1 MKAAIEKQ
9 LINGIVIA
17 IASVL
22 VIVVLSIWQYRR
34 IQDTGAVNKHTN
46 QVLYQTE
53 QVLNGAVQYELN
65 VKNFL
70 LTGDSLF
77 LLTAEDSVTLLPGK
91 MDQLGF
97 LSAGDSG
104 QLRRIDSLS
113 HYIDKER
120 GVLQQAMRLSKAADV
135 EGAAAL
141 IRAEAVSGYSYLI
154 QSIIARMQAD
164 ERRQLDL
171 GRHAGQ
177 VRALQLQAVLWSL
190 IAAVVVLAIIVFRKV
205 GIDLVRETMAREQLS
220 HFNQELE
227 KEVQRQTANLQ
238 ASEDKYKTL
247 FYKSPL
253 PKWIY
258 DETTLRFFEVNEAAI
273 RIYGYSQNEF
283 RNMTIMDIRPAEDR
297 KRLLDDVEEVR
308 RMPGS
313 DRESQWRHIKKSG
326 EVIDVDIIAHPV
338 EFEGRKARMVVVNDI
353 TERRRYEIRLERLNA
368 DLARRAMELAASN
381 AELERFA
388 YIASHDLQEPLRMVS
403 SFLQLLQKKYAGQL
417 DAKADQ
423 YIHYAVD
430 GAERMKALI
439 MDLLEYSRV
448 GTGKEGFGWVDTAE
462 VMAEVGEIFR
472 EKIVAAR
479 ARVEIGKMPRVWGDK
494 VQLTQLLQNLV
505 SNALKYHSEEAPV
518 IRIGAVGGEDGRGA
532 GVGGG
537 TDGGGAAGAGSGA
550 DADAGAGAGSGSGA
564 GSGEAWLFSVE
575 DNGIGIDPLF
585 FDKIFIIFQRLHNK
599 SDYSGTGIGLAIC
612 KKIVERHGGKIWV
625 ESDQQRGS
633 TFFFTINKK
642 P

>member
-1 MKAAIEKQ
+1 MRPAIGKQ

-17 IASVL
+17 IVSVI
-22 VIVVLSIWQYRR
+22 VIVVLSIWQYQR
-34 IQDTGAVNKHTN
+34 IQDTGVVIKHTN

-53 QVLNGAVQYELN
+53 QVLNATVQYELN
-65 VKNFL
+65 VKNYL
-70 LTGDSLF
+70 LTGDSVF
-77 LLTAEDSVTLLPGK
+77 LQTAGDMVSLLPVK
-91 MDQLGF
+91 IDELKVLTVDNPVQQL
-97 LSAGDSG
+97 
-104 QLRRIDSLS
+104 RIDSLS
-113 HYIDKER
+113 RYADKDR
-120 GVLQQAMRLSKAADV
+120 ATLQQAMRLSQSGNS

-141 IRAEAVSGYSYLI
+141 VRAEATSGYSYQV
-154 QSIIARMQAD
+154 QSVIARVEAE
-164 ERRQLDL
+164 ERGLLEQR
-171 GRHAGQ
+171 RRSGQ
-177 VRALQLQAVLWSL
+177 VKALQLQVVLWSL
-190 IAAVVVLAIIVFRKV
+190 IAAVAVLAIVVFRKV
-205 GIDLVRETMAREQLS
+205 RIDLGREQLAREQLS

-227 KEVQRQTANLQ
+227 KEVQGQTASLQ

-258 DETTLRFFEVNEAAI
+258 DEQTLQFFEVNEAAV
-273 RIYGYSQNEF
+273 RSYGYSHEEF
-283 RNMTIMDIRPAEDR
+283 RNMTIMDIRPPEDR
-297 KRLLDDVEEVR
+297 ERLMLDVEDVR
-308 RMPGS
+308 RNPLAAEGLPQGGPGS
-313 DRESQWRHIKKSG
+313 YRESQWRHVKKNG
-326 EVIDVDIIAHPV
+326 EVIDVDVIAHPI
-338 EFEGRKARMVVVNDI
+338 EFGGRKARMVVVNDI
-353 TERRRYEIRLERLNA
+353 TDRKRYEGKLQRLNS
-368 DLARRAMELAASN
+368 DLARRAAELAASN

-403 SFLQLLQKKYAGQL
+403 SFLQLLQKKYGGQL

-448 GTGKEGFGWVDTAE
+448 GTGKEGFGWVETAT
-462 VMAEVGEIFR
+462 VLAEVGETFR

-479 ARVEIGKMPRVWGDK
+479 ARIEIGVMPRVWGDK

-505 SNALKYHSEEAPV
+505 SNALKYHSDEPPV
-518 IRIGAVGGEDGRGA
+518 IRIGAVEEVDVPGERPGHWR
-532 GVGGG
+532 
-537 TDGGGAAGAGSGA
+537 
-550 DADAGAGAGSGSGA
+550 
-564 GSGEAWLFSVE
+564 FSVS

-599 SDYSGTGIGLAIC
+599 TDYSGTGIGLAIC

-625 ESDQQRGS
+625 ESDRHQGS

-642 P
+642 I

>member
-1 MKAAIEKQ
+1 MRPASGKL

-17 IASVL
+17 IASVII
-22 VIVVLSIWQYRR
+22 IVVLSIWQYQR
-34 IQDTGAVNKHTN
+34 IQDTGVVIKHTN

-53 QVLNGAVQYELN
+53 QVLNATVQYELN

-70 LTGDSLF
+70 LTGDSIF
-77 LLTAEDSVTLLPGK
+77 LQTAGDLVSLLPVKIGELK
-91 MDQLGF
+91 TLTVDNPVQQL
-97 LSAGDSG
+97 
-104 QLRRIDSLS
+104 RIDSLS
-113 HYIDKER
+113 HYADKDR
-120 GVLQQAMRLSKAADV
+120 STLQQAMRLRQSGNL
-135 EGAAAL
+135 EGATAL
-141 IRAEAVSGYSYLI
+141 IRAEATSGYSYQI
-154 QSIIARMQAD
+154 QSVIVRVEAE
-164 ERRQLDL
+164 ERGLLDQR
-171 GRHAGQ
+171 RHSGQ
-177 VRALQLQAVLWSL
+177 VKALQLQVVLWSL
-190 IAAVVVLAIIVFRKV
+190 IAAVAVLAIVVLRKV
-205 GIDLVRETMAREQLS
+205 RIDLGREKLAREQLS

-227 KEVQRQTANLQ
+227 KEVQGQTASLQ

-258 DETTLRFFEVNEAAI
+258 DERTLQFLEVNEAAV
-273 RIYGYSQNEF
+273 RNYGYSQDEF
-283 RNMTIMDIRPAEDR
+283 RNMTIMDIRPPEDR
-297 KRLLDDVEEVR
+297 ERLVLDVEEVR
-308 RMPGS
+308 RNPGS
-313 DRESQWRHIKKSG
+313 YRESQWRHVKKNE
-326 EVIDVDIIAHPV
+326 EVIDVDVIAHPI
-338 EFEGRKARMVVVNDI
+338 EFEGRKARMVVVNDV
-353 TERRRYEIRLERLNA
+353 TDRKRYEGKLERLNG
-368 DLARRAMELAASN
+368 DLARRAAELAASN

-403 SFLQLLQKKYAGQL
+403 SFLQLLQKKYSGQL

-448 GTGKEGFGWVDTAE
+448 GTGKEGFGWVETAA
-462 VMAEVGEIFR
+462 VMAEVGETFR

-479 ARVEIGKMPRVWGDK
+479 ARVEIGVMPRVWGDK

-505 SNALKYHSEEAPV
+505 SNALKYHSDEPPV
-518 IRIGAVGGEDGRGA
+518 IRIGVVEEEPGHWR
-532 GVGGG
+532 
-537 TDGGGAAGAGSGA
+537 
-550 DADAGAGAGSGSGA
+550 
-564 GSGEAWLFSVE
+564 FSVA

-599 SDYSGTGIGLAIC
+599 TDYSGTGIGLAIC

-625 ESDQQRGS
+625 ESDRQQGS

-642 P
+642 A